1 MHSLVIQQ
9 KLRYAELQASI
20 KAKEARVE
28 THPAEEDHRSRIID
42 EMKSQHQ
49 QFHMDQTQQTFDLSK
64 QVMVLDERILE
75 VTNSITTTQEEY
87 KVHRKNI
94 IQQEEKIKEIQEQI
108 MNCQVQIEILRSK
121 PGDDGSSVG
130 QSIGKI

>member
-1 MHSLVIQQ
+1 MLSSN
-9 KLRYAELQASI
+9 ASI
-20 KAKEARVE
+20 KAKQARVE
-28 THPAEEDHRSRIID
+28 THSAEQEHRSRIVD
-42 EMKSQHQ
+42 QMKSQHA

-75 VTNSITTTQEEY
+75 VQTAITSTQEEY

-108 MNCQVQIEILRSK
+108 MNC
-121 PGDDGSSVG
+121 
-130 QSIGKI
+130 